1 MSCISDK
8 LLKFSIYELLQLHQF
23 VILCCICGY
32 FSIFLIFY
40 IYTNI
45 NIPESACAHTQAQT
59 HAHTCKIQV
68 SLKKTPDLIEIL
80 TKFSQTKI
88 FALSK
93 KQNDWKMQDE
103 EVYFSE
109 VSCFQP
115 ELFQRFC
122 PDFKWLHSS
131 KYMLN
136 SFYEYFSF
144 GSSQ

>member
-8 LLKFSIYELLQLHQF
+8 LKFSIYELLQLHQY

-40 IYTNI
+40 IYINI
-45 NIPESACAHTQAQT
+45 NIPASACAHTQAQT

-68 SLKKTPDLIEIL
+68 SLKKTSDLIIKIL
-80 TKFSQTKI
+80 AKFSQTKI

-93 KQNDWKMQDE
+93 KQNDWKKQDE

-109 VSCFQP
+109 VSCF
-115 ELFQRFC
+115 
-122 PDFKWLHSS
+122 
-131 KYMLN
+131 
-136 SFYEYFSF
+136 
-144 GSSQ
+144 